1 MTIPLGIFNP
11 AQAAFLLGIAA
22 VLGAC
27 LGSFVNCLAWR
38 LANGESVL
46 AGRSHCTSC
55 GHVLEHWTS
64 FPWHRGSR
72 FAAAAATAGSG

>member
-55 GHVLEHWTS
+55 GHVLGRWIS
-64 FPWHRGSR
+64 SPWHRGLR